1 MKISK
6 KENRAVIVINPS
18 VYPLEAVYGA
28 AYVFL
33 DKAYVFLEEGPKDHI
48 LVSLKGKEK
57 MDEKDLKKLAGEFH
71 NELLNC
77 ALRNKISK
85 NNQKIREYVIARAL
99 MSSQGE
105 KEEPISPKK
114 EVWQKDTL
122 GIAIPWE
129 EKYGKTKGQKKDPH
143 SSPY

>member
-1 MKISK
+1 MKIIK
-6 KENRAVIVINPS
+6 KENKAVIFVNLSI
-18 VYPLEAVYGA
+18 YPLEAVYGA
-28 AYVFL
+28 AYVLL
-33 DKAYVFLEEGPKDHI
+33 DKAYIFLEEGPKNQI
-48 LVSLKGKEK
+48 VVSIKGKEEMK
-57 MDEKDLKKLAGEFH
+57 EKDLKGLVGEFH

-85 NNQKIREYVIARAL
+85 DNQKIREYVVARAL
-99 MSSQGE
+99 MSLEGR
-105 KEEPISPKK
+105 KEEPRMVKK

-129 EKYGKTKGQKKDPH
+129 EKYGKRKTKKDPH